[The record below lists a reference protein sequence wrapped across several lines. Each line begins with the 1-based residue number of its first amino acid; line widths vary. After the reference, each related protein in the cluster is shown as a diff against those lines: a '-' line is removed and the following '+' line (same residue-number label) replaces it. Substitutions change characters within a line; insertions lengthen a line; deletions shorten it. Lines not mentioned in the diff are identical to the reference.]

1 MKFRVPRMK
10 RPEVLQGEWMLFNG
24 DVMQFPRMAA
34 PCLPGGEEIEA
45 EAEAGLEDDE
55 ALAAGPAL
63 LDRVALREDKASL
76 LGAASL
82 AVVHVAEGL
91 GVRRALL
98 EMQRCRLEGGGHWPS
113 ISA

>member
-1 MKFRVPRMK
+1 MLLDCYVVKLPRLTAEC
-10 RPEVLQGEWMLFNG
+10 P
-24 DVMQFPRMAA
+24 
-34 PCLPGGEEIEA
+34 PGGQEIQA

-63 LDRVALREDKASL
+63 LDRVALQEDKASL

-98 EMQRCRLEGGGHWPS
+98 EMQRCRLEGGGHRPS